1 MELGDDKPDNS
12 AQESGKKC
20 GSFIKVE
27 QSGVRRKLFQEDGT
41 DGNEQYQEF
50 VTMNMCEQGT
60 QLCQR
65 SWSREFKT
73 DTKRENE
80 MFDKER
86 KVHNLRTIYSSNT

>member
-86 KVHNLRTIYSSNT
+86 KVQNLRTIYSSHT